1 MVRPTIRDLAKAADV
16 SVSTVNRVIGGQG
29 RVREATMQ
37 RVLDAAE
44 DIGFY
49 GLGAIQQRMTVAK
62 ERYHLAVVLLQS
74 HRRFYQMLGQALE
87 RAAAEFADADV
98 RLTLSFI
105 DELSPDNVAARMRE
119 LGAASDALAVVTA
132 EHPLVTEAIDDLLSD
147 GVPVF
152 SLISPL
158 SARGNVGFVGLD
170 NWKVGR
176 TAAWAFDRI
185 CRSPGKIGILVGSH
199 RYRNQEMNESG
210 FRSYFREHGEG
221 FTLLEP
227 LSTFESAAIA
237 QELTEKLIKEHP
249 DLEGLFISG
258 GGISG
263 ALTALRHSD
272 LAGKIVTVGYELME
286 ATKAGLLNGT
296 LTLVISHPLQRL
308 ANETVAALIR
318 ARSSSENAANRTV
331 LLPFDVIT
339 PESL

>member
-16 SVSTVNRVIGGQG
+16 SVSTVNRMISGHA

-44 DIGFY
+44 EIGFY
-49 GLGAIQQRMTVAK
+49 GLGAIQQRMSDAK
-62 ERYHLAVVLLQS
+62 DRYRLSVILLQS

-87 RAAAEFADADV
+87 RAAADFADAEID
-98 RLTLSFI
+98 LTLSFI

-119 LGAASDALAVVTA
+119 LGSSSDALAVVTA
-132 EHPLVTEAIDDLLSD
+132 EHPLVTEAVDTLLNQ

-158 SARGNVGFVGLD
+158 SARGHVGFIGLD

-176 TAAWAFDRI
+176 TAAWAFDRM
-185 CRSPGKIGILVGSH
+185 CKMPGKIGILVGNH

-210 FRSYFREHGEG
+210 FRSYFREHGDG
-221 FTLLEP
+221 FVLLEP
-227 LSTFESAAIA
+227 RSTFESAAVA
-237 QELTEKLIKEHP
+237 REVTENLLAEHP
-249 DLEGLFISG
+249 DLQGLFISG

-263 ALTALRHSD
+263 AIAALRDSGR
-272 LAGKIVTVGYELME
+272 AGEIVATGYELME
-286 ATKAGLLNGT
+286 TTKAGLMDGT

-308 ANETVAALIR
+308 AAETISALT
-318 ARSSSENAANRTV
+318 RSKSGSETTKGQTI
-331 LLPFDVIT
+331 LLPFDIT
-339 PESL
+339 TSENL